1 MYIYQ
6 IFKVTL
12 RYIRKDALIS
22 YILQTFVKQTESVN
36 FVYWIDLEMLLK
48 RINFRSFER
57 ERL

>member
-1 MYIYQ
+1 M
-6 IFKVTL
+6 
-12 RYIRKDALIS
+12 DALIS

-36 FVYWIDLEMLLK
+36 FAYWIDLEMLLK